1 MSLSHLDMYSFGLIF
16 FFGLTIILGTL
27 GNYYELLGF
36 LAISHTFGHFTQ
48 WAVSRVSS
56 NLTVNLHLC
65 SVVRH
70 PSPLGLVGHH
80 TRSQVQS

>member
-1 MSLSHLDMYSFGLIF
+1 MSLSHLDMYSFGLV
-16 FFGLTIILGTL
+16 FFGLTIILGTS

-36 LAISHTFGHFTQ
+36 LAISHNFGHFTQ